1 MKHNSSITFD
11 EAIRVSMHHCPIK
24 IYYNRKC
31 IWDDMLSIDE
41 GWLSLERALD
51 NFRNANK
58 DYERIL
64 ITDIKVKVVQW
75 HHSIIYLK
83 GKFNK
88 RKDKKHETLD

>member
-11 EAIRVSMHHCPIK
+11 EAIRISMDHCPIK

-41 GWLSLERALD
+41 GWIPLKRALD
-51 NFRNANK
+51 NFRNAHEDHN
-58 DYERIL
+58 RIVV
-64 ITDIKVKVVQW
+64 TNIKIKIVQW

-83 GKFNK
+83 GK
-88 RKDKKHETLD
+88 KKEKK